1 MEKDRCYE
9 INVLT
14 KLNLAVQIDVD
25 RALHDAY
32 VELMQDGLRLDELE
46 REILFNLGLIME
58 KHEDLSKR

>member
-1 MEKDRCYE
+1 
-9 INVLT
+9 
-14 KLNLAVQIDVD
+14 LAVQIDVD

-58 KHEDLSKR
+58 KHEDLSKRYKPP